1 MNEEGMQETP
11 NKMIHIGKPIEID
24 ENSFFA
30 RLKELN
36 DVSRIEGQDIRPI
49 VQSIVSTYHYV

>member
-24 ENSFFA
+24 ENE
-30 RLKELN
+30 LKELRERAKN
-36 DVSRIEGQDIRPI
+36 MEYGK
-49 VQSIVSTYHYV
+49 